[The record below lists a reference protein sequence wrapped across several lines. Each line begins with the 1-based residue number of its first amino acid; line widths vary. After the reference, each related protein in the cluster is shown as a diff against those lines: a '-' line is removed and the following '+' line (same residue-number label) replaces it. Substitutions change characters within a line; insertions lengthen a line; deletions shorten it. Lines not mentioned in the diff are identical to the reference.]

1 MNVLKK
7 FWSQGVLT
15 TTYLINQLP
24 SKTLKFT
31 SHAELLIGKT
41 LNLMHFRVFGCSC
54 YVHI

>member
-1 MNVLKK
+1 MNVLKT

-24 SKTLKFT
+24 SKTLNFT
-31 SHAELLIGKT
+31 SHVELLTGKT
-41 LNLMHFRVFGCSC
+41 LNLMHLRVFGCSC